1 MPASDP
7 RSKLASTPLAP
18 TPLTVT
24 PLTIRMHERDNVAI
38 VANNGG
44 LPAGTVLA
52 SGLTLLDQVPQGHK
66 VAMVDLAEG
75 APVLRYNVPIGHAVR
90 AIPAGS
96 WVHERLL
103 KMPDARALT
112 DLPIATVKPAPQP
125 ALEGYTFEGYRNPD
139 GSVGTRNILAIT
151 TTVQCV
157 AGVVDFAVQ
166 RIKAELLPKYPRVD
180 DVIGLEHSYGCGVA
194 IDAPDAI
201 IPIRTLR
208 HISLNPNF
216 GGEVMV
222 VSLGC
227 VKLQPERLLPPGTIA
242 LVDERNIADVGN
254 TEEAKLDV
262 VCLQDDAHI
271 GFMSMIDSIMRT
283 AEEHLER
290 LNARRRETVPASEL
304 VVGVQ
309 CGGSDAFS
317 GVTANPAVGFCTDLL
332 VRAGATV
339 MFSETTEV
347 RDGIAQLTSRAT
359 TPDVAHAMI
368 REMAWYDAYLQRGS
382 ADRSANTTPGN
393 KKGGLSNIVEKAMGS
408 IVKSGSSPISGV
420 LSPGEK
426 LKSKGLIYAATPASD
441 FICGTLQLAAGM
453 NLHVFTTGRGTPYG
467 LAPCPVIKV
476 ATRSDLARRWHDL
489 MDVNAGRIADGS
501 ATIDEVGWELFR
513 LMLDVAS
520 GRKKTWAEHW
530 KLHNALVLFNPAPV
544 T

>member
-1 MPASDP
+1 
-7 RSKLASTPLAP
+7 
-18 TPLTVT
+18 
-24 PLTIRMHERDNVAI
+24 MHAADNVAI
-38 VANNGG
+38 VVNDGG
-44 LPAGTVLA
+44 LPAGTLLPDGV
-52 SGLTLLDQVPQGHK
+52 TLVDRIPQGHK
-66 VAMVDLAEG
+66 VALTLIPKDTAV
-75 APVLRYNVPIGHAVR
+75 VRYNVPIGYALKD
-90 AIPAGS
+90 IPAGAL
-96 WVHERLL
+96 VHERLL
-103 KMPDARALT
+103 HMPAARAL
-112 DLPIATVKPAPQP
+112 DNLPKATAPAWKGEP
-125 ALEGYTFEGYRNPD
+125 LEGYTFEGYRNAD

-166 RIKAELLPKYPRVD
+166 RIKEQLLPRYPHVD

-208 HISLNPNF
+208 NISKNPNF

-227 VKLQPERLLPPGTIA
+227 EKLQPERLLPPGAIP
-242 LVDERNIADVGN
+242 LKSN
-254 TEEAKLDV
+254 EALDV
-262 VCLQDDAHI
+262 VCLQSEKHV
-271 GFMSMIDSIMRT
+271 GFMSMIDSVL
-283 AEEHLER
+283 ASAVPHLER
-290 LNARRRETVPASEL
+290 LNARRRETVPACEL

-347 RDGIAQLTSRAT
+347 RDAIEQMTARAT
-359 TPDVAHAMI
+359 TPEIADAMS
-368 REMAWYDAYLQRGS
+368 REMAWYDAYLGRGQ

-393 KKGGLSNIVEKAMGS
+393 KAGGLSNIVEKAMGS
-408 IVKSGSSPISGV
+408 IIKSGTAPISGV

-426 LKSKGLIYAATPASD
+426 LQHKGLHYAATPASD

-467 LAPCPVIKV
+467 LAEVPVIKV
-476 ATRSDLARRWHDL
+476 ATRTDLARRWHDL
-489 MDVNAGRIADGS
+489 MDLNAGRIADGEAS
-501 ATIDEVGWELFR
+501 IDDIGWELFR
-513 LMLDVAS
+513 LILDVAS

-530 KLHNALVLFNPAPV
+530 KLHNALVVFNPAPI

>member
-1 MPASDP
+1 MSQALDTPVAT
-7 RSKLASTPLAP
+7 RSAA
-18 TPLTVT
+18 
-24 PLTIRMHERDNVAI
+24 PLTIRMHASDNVAI
-38 VANNGG
+38 VANDGG
-44 LPAGTVLA
+44 LAAGTPLPGGLVLR
-52 SGLTLLDQVPQGHK
+52 DKVPQGHK
-66 VAMVDLAEG
+66 VALVNLPQG
-75 APVLRYNVPIGHAVR
+75 AAVLRYGVPIGHAL
-90 AIPAGS
+90 ADIAAGS

-103 KMPDARALT
+103 QMPEARGLEN
-112 DLPIATVKPAPQP
+112 LPMATARPEPLP
-125 ALEGYTFEGYRNPD
+125 PLEGHTFEGYRNAD

-151 TTVQCV
+151 QTVQCV
-157 AGVVDFAVQ
+157 AGVTEFAVQ
-166 RIKAELLPKYPRVD
+166 RIKAELLPKYPNVD
-180 DVIGLEHSYGCGVA
+180 DVVALEHGYGCGVA
-194 IDAPDAI
+194 IDAPDAV

-227 VKLQPERLLPPGTIA
+227 EKLQPERLLPPGSIP
-242 LVDERNIADVGN
+242 IADQRN
-254 TEEAKLDV
+254 ATDALDV
-262 VCLQDDAHI
+262 VCLQDDAHV
-271 GFMSMIDSIMRT
+271 GFMSMVDSIVRQ
-283 AEEHLER
+283 AKDHLQR
-290 LNARRRETVPASEL
+290 LNRRRRETVPASEL

-332 VRAGATV
+332 VRAGASV

-347 RDGIAQLTSRAT
+347 RDGIAQLTARAT
-359 TPDVAHAMI
+359 TPEVAQAMV
-368 REMAWYDAYLQRGS
+368 REMAWYDDYLKRGS
-382 ADRSANTTPGN
+382 VDRSANTTPGN

-408 IVKSGSSPISGV
+408 IVKSGSAPIANV
-420 LSPGEK
+420 LAPGEK
-426 LKSKGLIYAATPASD
+426 LKSKGLTYAATPASD

-467 LAPCPVIKV
+467 LAAVPVIKV

-489 MDVNAGRIADGS
+489 MDINAGTIADGT
-501 ATIDEVGWELFR
+501 ATIEDVGWEMFR
-513 LMLDVAS
+513 FMLDVAS

>member
-1 MPASDP
+1 MNDAVIAEMPAAT
-7 RSKLASTPLAP
+7 RSTE
-18 TPLTVT
+18 

-38 VANNGG
+38 VANDGG
-44 LPAGTVLA
+44 LAPGAVLS
-52 SGLTLLDQVPQGHK
+52 SGLTLRDRVPQGHK
-66 VAMVDLAEG
+66 VALVDLPAD
-75 APVLRYNVPIGHAVR
+75 AAVLRYGIPIGYAVKD
-90 AIPAGS
+90 IPAGS

-103 KMPDARALT
+103 RMPAAREL
-112 DLPIATVKPAPQP
+112 DNLPIATVKPKAQP
-125 ALEGYTFEGYRNPD
+125 PLEGYTFEGFRNPD

-166 RIKAELLPKYPRVD
+166 RIKAELLPQFPNVD
-180 DVIGLEHSYGCGVA
+180 DVIGLEHTYGCGVA
-194 IDAPDAI
+194 IDAPGAE

-208 HISLNPNF
+208 NISLNPNF

-227 VKLQPERLLPPGTIA
+227 EKLQPERLLPPGTIA
-242 LVDERNIADVGN
+242 ITDERSVADVGAN
-254 TEEAKLDV
+254 ADPGLDLV
-262 VCLQDDAHI
+262 RLQDEDHV
-271 GFMSMIDSIMRT
+271 GFMSMVDAIMLT
-283 AEEHLER
+283 AQLHLER
-290 LNARRRETVPASEL
+290 LNARVRQTVPASEL

-332 VRAGATV
+332 VRAGASV

-347 RDGIAQLTSRAT
+347 RDGIDQLTSRAT
-359 TPDVAHAMI
+359 TPEVAQAMI
-368 REMAWYDAYLQRGS
+368 REMAWYDAYLNRGKV
-382 ADRSANTTPGN
+382 DRSANTTPGN

-408 IVKSGSSPISGV
+408 IVKSGSVPISGV
-420 LSPGEK
+420 LAPGEK
-426 LKSKGLIYAATPASD
+426 LKQRGLIYAATPASD

-467 LAPCPVIKV
+467 LAAVPVIKV

-489 MDVNAGRIADGS
+489 MDVNAGSIADGS
-501 ATIDEVGWELFR
+501 ASIEDVGWELFR
-513 LMLDVAS
+513 LMLEVAS
-520 GRKKTWAEHW
+520 GRKKTWAEQW

>member
-1 MPASDP
+1 
-7 RSKLASTPLAP
+7 
-18 TPLTVT
+18 
-24 PLTIRMHERDNVAI
+24 MHENDNVAI
-38 VANNGG
+38 VANTGG
-44 LPAGTVLA
+44 LPAGAVF
-52 SGLTLLDQVPQGHK
+52 SNGLKLREKVPQGHK
-66 VAMVDLAEG
+66 VALVDLPVG
-75 APVLRYNVPIGHAVR
+75 APVLRYNVAIGYALKD
-90 AIPAGS
+90 IPAGS

-103 KMPDARALT
+103 KMPDARELT
-112 DLPIATVKPAPQP
+112 DLPIATVKPEPLP
-125 ALEGYTFEGYRNPD
+125 PLEGYTFEGYRNDD

-166 RIKAELLPKYPRVD
+166 RIKAELLPLYPNVD
-180 DVIGLEHSYGCGVA
+180 DVVGLEHTYGCGVA
-194 IDAPDAI
+194 IDAPDAV

-208 HISLNPNF
+208 NISLNPNF

-227 VKLQPERLLPPGTIA
+227 EKLQPERLLPPGTFAI
-242 LVDERNIADVGN
+242 VDERNVADVGVN
-254 TEEAKLDV
+254 EAAALDV
-262 VCLQDDAHI
+262 VCLQDDAHV
-271 GFMSMIDSIMRT
+271 GFMSMIDSIMTT

-290 LNARRRETVPASEL
+290 LNTRRRETCPASDL

-317 GVTANPAVGFCTDLL
+317 GVTANPAVGFATDLL

-339 MFSETTEV
+339 MFSEVTEV
-347 RDGIAQLTSRAT
+347 RDGIDQLTSRAVNAE
-359 TPDVAHAMI
+359 VANGII
-368 REMAWYDAYLQRGS
+368 REMAWYDAYLKQGS
-382 ADRSANTTPGN
+382 VDRSANTTPGN

-408 IVKSGSSPISGV
+408 IVKSGSAPISCV
-420 LSPGEK
+420 LPPGEK
-426 LKSKGLIYAATPASD
+426 LKQKGLTYAATPASD

-467 LAPCPVIKV
+467 LAACPVIKV

-489 MDVNAGRIADGS
+489 MDVNAGRIADGE
-501 ATIDEVGWELFR
+501 ATIEDIGWELFR
-513 LMLDVAS
+513 LMLDVA
-520 GRKKTWAEHW
+520 GGKKTWAEQW

>member
-1 MPASDP
+1 MAQN
-7 RSKLASTPLAP
+7 PLAP
-18 TPLTVT
+18 H
-24 PLTIRMHERDNVAI
+24 TIRMHSGDNVAI
-38 VANNGG
+38 VANDGG
-44 LPAGTVLA
+44 LPTGTALA
-52 SGLTLLDQVPQGHK
+52 SGLMLLGNVPQGHK
-66 VAMVDLAEG
+66 VALTDIAAGG
-75 APVLRYNVPIGHAVR
+75 AVIRYGIAIGHAIN
-90 AIPAGS
+90 AIAAGS

-103 KMPDARALT
+103 AMPDVLRLGN
-112 DLPIATVKPAPQP
+112 LPIATVKAAPLLP
-125 ALEGYTFEGYRNPD
+125 LEGYTFEGFRNAD

-151 TTVQCV
+151 QTVQCV
-157 AGVVDFAVQ
+157 AGVTDFAVK
-166 RIKAELLPKYPRVD
+166 RIKAELLPKFKNVD
-180 DVIGLEHSYGCGVA
+180 DVVALDHTYGCGVA
-194 IDAPDAI
+194 IDAPGAE

-208 HISLNPNF
+208 NISLNPNF

-227 VKLQPERLLPPGTIA
+227 EKLQPERLLPPGSIPMI
-242 LVDERNIADVGN
+242 DERN
-254 TEEAKLDV
+254 KLDV
-262 VCLQDDAHI
+262 VCLQDDAHV
-271 GFMSMIDSIMRT
+271 GFMSMIESIMRQ
-283 AEEHLER
+283 AEIHLQR
-290 LNARRRETVPASEL
+290 LDKRQREIVPASEL

-332 VRAGATV
+332 VRAGASV

-347 RDGIAQLTSRAT
+347 RDGIDQLTSRAA
-359 TPDVAHAMI
+359 TPEVAQAMI
-368 REMAWYDAYLQRGS
+368 CEMAWYDAYLQRGS
-382 ADRSANTTPGN
+382 VDRSANTTPGN

-408 IVKSGSSPISGV
+408 IVKSGSAAITGV

-426 LKSKGLIYAATPASD
+426 LKQKGLTFAATPASD

-467 LAPCPVIKV
+467 LAQVPVIKV

-489 MDVNAGRIADGS
+489 MDVNAGTIADGTAS
-501 ATIDEVGWELFR
+501 IEDVGWELFK

-520 GRKKTWAEHW
+520 GRKETWAEQW

>member
-1 MPASDP
+1 MSA
-7 RSKLASTPLAP
+7 PLHILMNP
-18 TPLTVT
+18 
-24 PLTIRMHERDNVAI
+24 RDNVAI
-38 VANNGG
+38 VANDGG
-44 LPAGTVLA
+44 LPAGTVFA
-52 SGLTLLDQVPQGHK
+52 DGLKLVDKVPQGHK
-66 VAMVDLAEG
+66 VALVDLPKGTA
-75 APVLRYNVPIGHAVR
+75 VLRYNVPIGYALKD
-90 AIPAGS
+90 IPAGS

-103 KMPDARALT
+103 EMPAARGLEG
-112 DLPIATVKPAPQP
+112 LPIATVKPGPMDP
-125 ALEGYTFEGYRNPD
+125 LEGYTFQGFRNAD

-157 AGVVDFAVQ
+157 AGVVDFAVK
-166 RIKAELLPKYPRVD
+166 RIKAELLTKFPNVD
-180 DVIGLEHSYGCGVA
+180 DVVGLEHTYGCGVA

-208 HISLNPNF
+208 NISLNPNF

-227 VKLQPERLLPPGTIA
+227 EKLQPERLMPPGTIQII
-242 LVDERNIADVGN
+242 DERSVADVGQSA
-254 TEEAKLDV
+254 EAPLDV
-262 VCLQDDAHI
+262 VCLQSENHV
-271 GFMSMIDSIMRT
+271 GFMSMIDSIMQ
-283 AEEHLER
+283 AAVLHLEK
-290 LNARRRETVPASEL
+290 LNARQRETVPASEL

-317 GVTANPAVGFCTDLL
+317 GVTANPAVGFATDLL
-332 VRAGATV
+332 VRAGASV

-347 RDGIAQLTSRAT
+347 RDGIDQLTSRAS
-359 TPDVAHAMI
+359 TPEVAAAMI
-368 REMAWYDAYLQRGS
+368 REMAWYDAYLQKGMV
-382 ADRSANTTPGN
+382 DRSANTTPGN

-408 IVKSGSSPISGV
+408 IVKSGSAPISGV

-426 LKSKGLIYAATPASD
+426 LKQKGLIYAATPASD

-467 LAPCPVIKV
+467 LAEVPVIKV
-476 ATRSDLARRWHDL
+476 ATRTDLARRWHDL
-489 MDVNAGRIADGS
+489 MDINAGRIADGDAS
-501 ATIDEVGWELFR
+501 IADVGWELFNF
-513 LMLDVAS
+513 MLDVAS